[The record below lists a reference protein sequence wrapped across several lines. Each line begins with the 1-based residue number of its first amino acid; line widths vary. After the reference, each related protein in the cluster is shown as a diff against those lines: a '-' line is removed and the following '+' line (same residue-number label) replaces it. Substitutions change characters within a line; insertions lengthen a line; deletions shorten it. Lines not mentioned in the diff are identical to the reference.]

1 LVARAARHAV
11 RPIVKEVAM
20 QDRPAALRQ
29 YQTYIDGAW
38 SDAASG
44 KTFQTF
50 DPYSGEP
57 WALIPECDA
66 RDVDRACEAAYRA
79 FDQGAWPAM
88 TQTARGKL
96 LRRIAGLIE
105 THAEH
110 LARIEVRDNGKL
122 ISEMLAQ
129 LKYLPEWY
137 YYYGGLADKI
147 HGSVVAIDR
156 PDIFTYTLKEPVGV
170 CAFIT
175 PWNSPLMLVGW
186 KLAPAL
192 AAGCTA
198 VLKPSEFTTA
208 SLLEFMKLVIEPA
221 GLPAGVVNVV
231 TGYGAVVGEPLVT
244 HPRVAKVAFTGGT
257 VTGARVN
264 ELAARSFKKVSLEL
278 GGKSPNI
285 VFDDCNLDDAVAGAI
300 SGIFAATGQTCIA
313 GSRLL
318 LQDSIHD
325 RFVDKLVAMARE
337 ARLGDPSDERTQV
350 GPVTTPPQYEKILSY
365 LDIAKSEGAKCV
377 LGGGPA
383 SKDEGGGRYFVKPT
397 IFTQVNNRMRIAQE
411 EVFGPVLSVIKF
423 RDEDEAVAIAN
434 DIAYGLGAGV
444 WTQSVRRAT
453 TMARRIKAGTV
464 WINTYRAV
472 SFLMPFGGYKA
483 SGIGR
488 ENGAEAIEAYLQTKS
503 VWINNAPGGGNPFI
517 MRTASS

>member
-1 LVARAARHAV
+1 
-11 RPIVKEVAM
+11 M

-38 SDAASG
+38 CDAASG
-44 KTFQTF
+44 KAFQTF

-79 FDQGAWPAM
+79 WDQGAWPAM

-285 VFDDCNLDDAVAGAI
+285 VFDDCNIDDAVAGAI

-318 LQDSIHD
+318 LQESIHD

-365 LDIAKSEGAKCV
+365 LDIARNEGAKCV

-488 ENGAEAIEAYLQTKS
+488 ENGAEAIDAYLQTKS

>member
-1 LVARAARHAV
+1 
-11 RPIVKEVAM
+11 M
-20 QDRPAALRQ
+20 QDRPTKLKE
-29 YQTYIDGAW
+29 YQTYIDGKW
-38 SDAASG
+38 CEAASG
-44 KTFQTF
+44 KKFQTH
-50 DPYSGEP
+50 DPYTGEP

-66 RDVDRACEAAYRA
+66 KDVDRACEAAWRA
-79 FDQGAWPAM
+79 FDKGPWPAM
-88 TQTARGKL
+88 TQTARGKV

-110 LARIEVRDNGKL
+110 LAQIEVRDNGKL
-122 ISEMLAQ
+122 MSEMHAQ
-129 LKYLPEWY
+129 TKYLPEWF

-147 HGSVVAIDR
+147 QGAVVPADR
-156 PDIFTYTLKEPVGV
+156 PDHFTYILKEPVGV

-192 AAGCTA
+192 AAGCT
-198 VLKPSEFTTA
+198 VVIKPSEFTTA

-221 GLPAGVVNVV
+221 EVPPGVINVV

-257 VTGARVN
+257 ATGARVN
-264 ELAARSFKKVSLEL
+264 ELAAKTFKKVSLEL

-285 VFDDCNLDDAVAGAI
+285 VFDDCILDDAVSGAV

-318 LQDSIHD
+318 LQETIHD
-325 RFVDKLVAMARE
+325 RFVDKLVAMAKT
-337 ARLGDPSDERTQV
+337 ARLGDPSKLETQV
-350 GPVTTPPQYEKILSY
+350 GPVTTPPQYQKILSY
-365 LDIAKSEGAKCV
+365 IDIAKGEGAKCV

-383 SKDEGGGRYFVKPT
+383 TKEEGGGKYFVKPT
-397 IFTQVNNRMRIAQE
+397 IFTGVSNKMRIAQE

-423 RDEDEAVAIAN
+423 RDEEEAVAIAN

-444 WTQSVRRAT
+444 WTQSLKRAT
-453 TMARRIKAGTV
+453 TVSKRIRAGTV
-464 WINTYRAV
+464 WVNTYRAV

-483 SGIGR
+483 SGLGR
-488 ENGAEAIEAYLQTKS
+488 ENGVEAIEGYLQSKS
-503 VWINNAPGGGNPFI
+503 VWINNGPGGGNPFI
-517 MRTASS
+517 MKTS

>member
-1 LVARAARHAV
+1 ML
-11 RPIVKEVAM
+11 
-20 QDRPAALRQ
+20 DRPTKLKE
-29 YQTYIDGAW
+29 YQTYIDGKW
-38 SDAASG
+38 CDAASG
-44 KTFQTF
+44 KKFQTF
-50 DPYSGEP
+50 DPYTGEP

-66 RDVDRACEAAYRA
+66 KDVDKACEAAWRA
-79 FDQGAWPAM
+79 FDSGAWPAM
-88 TQTARGKL
+88 TQTARGKV

-105 THAEH
+105 RQAEH
-110 LARIEVRDNGKL
+110 LAQIEVRDNGKL
-122 ISEMLAQ
+122 ISEMAAQ
-129 LKYLPEWY
+129 LKYLPEWF

-147 HGSVVAIDR
+147 QGAVVPSDR
-156 PDIFTYTLKEPVGV
+156 PDHFTYILKEPVGV

-221 GLPAGVVNVV
+221 ELPPGVVNVV

-264 ELAARSFKKVSLEL
+264 ELAARTFKKASLEL

-285 VFDDCNLDDAVAGAI
+285 VFDDCILDDAVSGAI

-318 LQDSIHD
+318 LQETIHD
-325 RFVDKLVAMARE
+325 QFVEKLVTMAKQ
-337 ARLGDPSDERTQV
+337 ARLGDPGKPETQV
-350 GPVTTPPQYEKILSY
+350 GPVTTPPQYQKILSY
-365 LDIAKSEGAKCV
+365 IDIAKGEGAKCV

-383 SKDEGGGRYFVKPT
+383 TAAEGGGKYFVKPT
-397 IFTQVNNRMRIAQE
+397 IFTGVNNKMRIAQE

-423 RDEDEAVAIAN
+423 KDEEEAVAIAN
-434 DIAYGLGAGV
+434 DIAYGLGAGI

-453 TMARRIKAGTV
+453 SVSRRIRAGTV
-464 WINTYRAV
+464 WVNTYRAV

-483 SGIGR
+483 SGLGR
-488 ENGAEAIEAYLQTKS
+488 ENGIEAIDGYLQSKS
-503 VWINNAPGGGNPFI
+503 VWINNGPGGGNPFI
-517 MRTASS
+517 MKTAS

>member
-1 LVARAARHAV
+1 
-11 RPIVKEVAM
+11 M
-20 QDRPAALRQ
+20 QDRPTKLRD
-29 YQTYIDGAW
+29 YQTYIDGKW
-38 SDAASG
+38 CDAVSG
-44 KTFQTF
+44 KKFQTF
-50 DPYSGEP
+50 DPYTGEP

-66 RDVDRACEAAYRA
+66 KDVDRACEAAWRA
-79 FDQGAWPAM
+79 FDKGPWPAM

-110 LARIEVRDNGKL
+110 LAQIEVRDNGKL
-122 ISEMLAQ
+122 ISEMAAQ
-129 LKYLPEWY
+129 LKYLPEWF

-147 HGSVVAIDR
+147 EGRVVPVDR
-156 PDIFTYTLKEPVGV
+156 PDHFTYVLREPVGV

-208 SLLEFMKLVIEPA
+208 SLLEFIKLVIEPA
-221 GLPAGVVNVV
+221 ELPPGVVNVV

-244 HPRVAKVAFTGGT
+244 HPKVAKVAFTGGT

-264 ELAARSFKKVSLEL
+264 ELAAKTFKKVSLEL

-285 VFDDCNLDDAVAGAI
+285 VFDDCILDDAVSGAI

-318 LQDSIHD
+318 LQETIHD
-325 RFVDKLVAMARE
+325 RFVEKLIAMAKQ
-337 ARLGDPSDERTQV
+337 AKLGDPSKAETQV
-350 GPVTTPPQYEKILSY
+350 GPVTTPPQYAKILSY
-365 LDIAKSEGAKCV
+365 IDIAKGEGAKCV

-383 SKDEGGGRYFVKPT
+383 SKEEGGGKYFVKPT
-397 IFTQVNNRMRIAQE
+397 IFTGVNNKMRIAQE

-423 RDEDEAVAIAN
+423 RDEEEAVAIAN
-434 DIAYGLGAGV
+434 DIAYGLGAGI

-453 TMARRIKAGTV
+453 SVSKRIRAGTV
-464 WINTYRAV
+464 WVNTYRAV

-483 SGIGR
+483 SGLGR
-488 ENGAEAIEAYLQTKS
+488 ENGIEAIDGYLQSKS
-503 VWINNAPGGGNPFI
+503 VWINNGPGGGNPFI
-517 MRTASS
+517 MKTS